1 MKTLL
6 KLVFAIAIMAWLF
19 GQGKLDFTKLW
30 ATFSDPKIVATVVF
44 MLGIQILIGAYRWKK
59 LLELKSNVPLDF
71 FTLTKIQWI
80 GQFFSS
86 ALPGA
91 VTGDLI
97 KLTYIKK
104 IDETMTNRY
113 LLFSVLFD
121 RIIGLSALLFIA
133 GIGSL
138 VYYNDLIHLTPKMHQ
153 VIKVN
158 MIFLILS
165 LGFIAIFFIPRK
177 LSTKI
182 ITVVKIKKIQDLLH
196 QIWAIADK
204 RNEVIK
210 AFLVSLFAHG
220 LSISAFYLINMNFF
234 EGDIGIKD
242 LATIIPLGQVA
253 VALPISPAGLGVGHV
268 AYENLFR
275 FLGQNNGA
283 TLFNNFWFYAMFV
296 NILGV
301 IPYLML
307 TNKKKD

>member
-6 KLVFAIAIMAWLF
+6 KLAFAIVIMAWLF
-19 GQGKLDFTKLW
+19 SQGKLDFNKLW
-30 ATFSDPKIVATVVF
+30 DTLMDPKIACTVIF
-44 MLGIQILIGAYRWKK
+44 MLCLQILIGTYRWKK
-59 LLELKSNVPLDF
+59 LLELKSEKPISFL
-71 FTLTKIQWI
+71 TLIKVQWI

-104 IDETMTNRY
+104 IDQSITNRY

-121 RIIGLSALLFIA
+121 RVIGLSALLFIA
-133 GIGSL
+133 GMGSL
-138 VYYNDLIHLTPKMHQ
+138 IYYNELITLTPKMHQ

-158 MIFLILS
+158 MIFLFLS
-165 LGFIAIFFIPRK
+165 LGFISIFFIPKK

-182 ITVVKIKKIQDLLH
+182 IVLIKIKKVQDLLH
-196 QIWAIADK
+196 QVWAIADK
-204 RNEVIK
+204 RVDVIK
-210 AFLVSLFAHG
+210 AFVVSLFAHA
-220 LSISAFYLINMNFF
+220 LSITAFYLINLRFF
-234 EGDIGIKD
+234 EGVIEIKD

-253 VALPISPAGLGVGHV
+253 VAIPISPTGLGVGHV

-275 FLGQNNGA
+275 YLGQNNGA